1 MSRFFNETRKPG
13 AVQSGATPF
22 VAVDVDQAIDLL
34 KKGSAIPSISEQ
46 TSAASFEPL
55 FGLLDQS
62 VEVASAMTAVRLEN
76 CRKIKLPRDNEKLFT
91 AAQYN
96 PSMQLAVEAYRSL
109 RTRLV
114 KGQNERGT
122 RSLVISSAEQGE
134 GKSLTSLNLALCY
147 ANIQNW
153 SVLLVDT
160 DLRTRG
166 LSRLLGDPE
175 SPGVAG
181 VLESGT
187 PFQNAIL
194 ATDVPNIYVLPAGAA
209 VTSPP
214 ELFSMD
220 AWKEFIGWCAESFR
234 LVIID
239 SPPILGL
246 ADLELI
252 SAPCESVL
260 MVVRAR
266 KSERDAWNK
275 IRPQLDAK
283 KIVGVVL
290 NCATDPNNKKYYR
303 YSYGYGYGKPDGSEK
318 KTT

>member
-1 MSRFFNETRKPG
+1 LF
-13 AVQSGATPF
+13 
-22 VAVDVDQAIDLL
+22 
-34 KKGSAIPSISEQ
+34 SI
-46 TSAASFEPL
+46 
-55 FGLLDQS
+55 LDQS
-62 VEVASAMTAVRLEN
+62 LGVASAMTEARLEN
-76 CRKIKLPRDNEKLFT
+76 CRKIKLPRDNEKLFS

-114 KGQNERGT
+114 KGQNERGI

-166 LSRLLGDPE
+166 LSRLFGDPE

-181 VLESGT
+181 VLENGV
-187 PFQNAIL
+187 PYQNAIL
-194 ATDVPNIYVLPAGAA
+194 ATDVPNLYVLPAGAG

-220 AWKEFIGWCAESFR
+220 AWKEFVGWCAESFR

-239 SPPILGL
+239 SPPMLGL
-246 ADLELI
+246 ADFELI
-252 SAPCESVL
+252 SGPCESVL

-275 IRPQLDAK
+275 IRPQLDTK

-290 NCATDPNNKKYYR
+290 NCATDPNNKKHYR
-303 YSYGYGYGKPDGSEK
+303 YSYGYGYGQDGSQK